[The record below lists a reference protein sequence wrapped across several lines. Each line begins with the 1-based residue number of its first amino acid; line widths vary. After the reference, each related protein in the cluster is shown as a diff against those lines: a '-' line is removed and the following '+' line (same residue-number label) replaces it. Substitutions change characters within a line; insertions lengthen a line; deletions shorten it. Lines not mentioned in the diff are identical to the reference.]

1 MHFPL
6 ASSTRGTLL
15 ALGPAVWLGA
25 CGGEPAE
32 TGPQG
37 ADFLAILETGDQ
49 TAVGEL
55 TVNGE
60 TFSTWSGV
68 AFERSGTFKIALI
81 NHPHANCE
89 AGTWSAEWML
99 EDAPNGSYIG
109 LDIRPEEASTP
120 AELEEDA
127 PLKEAVVTDWVR
139 EREGKSG
146 GDALFWVD
154 VDGHRF
160 DPGAA
165 PMVQGRVVSSKDPDV
180 SFDISFA
187 VPYCGTSDLSG

>member
-1 MHFPL
+1 MNPVL
-6 ASSTRGTLL
+6 VQKTGCAVLTLGL
-15 ALGPAVWLGA
+15 AVWTAA
-25 CGGEPAE
+25 CGGDPAE
-32 TGPQG
+32 TS
-37 ADFLAILETGDQ
+37 ALAILETGDQ

-68 AFERSGTFKIALI
+68 ALESYGTFKIALI
-81 NHPHANCE
+81 NHAHANCE
-89 AGTWSAEWML
+89 AGTWTAEWML
-99 EDAPNGSYIG
+99 EDAPNGSYLG
-109 LDIRPEEASTP
+109 LDIRPEEASAP

-146 GDALFWVD
+146 GDALFRVD
-154 VDGHRF
+154 VDEHRF
-160 DPGAA
+160 DPGAT
-165 PMVQGRVVSSKDPDV
+165 PMVRGRVISSEDPDV
-180 SFDISFA
+180 AFDISFA